1 MACFITRTHDQGT
14 ETRLSRTVAEVPSW
28 QDRRKGEWYL
38 HMCAGVYNYEWYF
51 YLEVISIQKS
61 ITMQEAWQVLGDV
74 EKRARCD
81 WLPISKEFQGQ
92 MPTQNSRYNAQLAN
106 NKFDSEQDAALAAT
120 FKLEDLA
127 EIEDGNIGLQCRYLS
142 LLVTF
147 RVKYMLLTQV
157 WGDVSRRKV
166 RYRGSFDRVRCSSR
180 LWHLL
185 LTDFGCQK
193 MTSADNQTKL
203 NLFETCRVS
212 SVKES
217 INTLTTC

>member
-1 MACFITRTHDQGT
+1 MIFLPWSHQY
-14 ETRLSRTVAEVPSW
+14 S
-28 QDRRKGEWYL
+28 
-38 HMCAGVYNYEWYF
+38 
-51 YLEVISIQKS
+51 KS
-61 ITMQEAWQVLGDV
+61 ITMQEAWQILGDV
-74 EKRARCD
+74 EKRARYD

-185 LTDFGCQK
+185 LTDFGCQQ

-203 NLFETCRVS
+203 NPIVTFKVS

-217 INTLTTC
+217 KKALTTC

>member
-1 MACFITRTHDQGT
+1 
-14 ETRLSRTVAEVPSW
+14 
-28 QDRRKGEWYL
+28 
-38 HMCAGVYNYEWYF
+38 
-51 YLEVISIQKS
+51 
-61 ITMQEAWQVLGDV
+61 MQEAWQILGDV
-74 EKRARCD
+74 EKRARYD

-147 RVKYMLLTQV
+147 RVKYLLLTQV

-166 RYRGSFDRVRCSSR
+166 RYRGSFDRVWCSSR

-185 LTDFGCQK
+185 LTDFGCQQ
-193 MTSADNQTKL
+193 MTSARNKQVEFCL
-203 NLFETCRVS
+203 VVSRVS
-212 SVKES
+212 SVKEIKKALRANRCYGVTPCYSWREALFKFRSNWFVPRNWNS
-217 INTLTTC
+217 IWCQLILSCRDHLA